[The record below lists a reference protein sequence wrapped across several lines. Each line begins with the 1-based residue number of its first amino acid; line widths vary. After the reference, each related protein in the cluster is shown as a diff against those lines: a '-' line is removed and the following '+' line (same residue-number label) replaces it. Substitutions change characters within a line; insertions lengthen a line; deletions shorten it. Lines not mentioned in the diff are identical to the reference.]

1 MTKLLEVNDV
11 SAGYHREPVI
21 EKACFS
27 VSQDDFIGI
36 IGPNGGGK
44 TTLLKVML
52 GLHKPFSGMVKWLF
66 EDNPQSARQKIGYLP
81 QINFF
86 DIRFPIS
93 VFDVVRSGL
102 ASPDN
107 LRGRFSR
114 KQNHHVEEVLRL
126 LGMSRLKNKSMGML
140 SGGEKQRV
148 FLGRAIVSNP
158 DILFLDEPGTYV
170 DHEFES
176 EMYDML
182 KNLNQ
187 HMAIV
192 LVSHDLGMISSY
204 IKSIICVN
212 RVVHYHASNIIS
224 NEQLTTYNCPIQL
237 ITHGDVPHTV
247 LNNHTEP

>member
-11 SAGYHREPVI
+11 SAGYHRVPVI
-21 EKACFS
+21 EKASFS
-27 VSQDDFIGI
+27 ISKGDFIGI

-52 GLHKPFSGMVKWLF
+52 GLHKPLKGVVKWFLHGS
-66 EDNPQSARQKIGYLP
+66 PRHARQKMGYLP

-93 VFDVVRSGL
+93 VYDVVRSGL
-102 ASPDN
+102 ASPNN
-107 LRGRFSR
+107 LRGRFTR
-114 KQNHHVEEVLRL
+114 KENMHVNEVLSL
-126 LGMSRLKNKSMGML
+126 LGMDSLKNKSMGQL

-148 FLGRAIVSNP
+148 FLGRAIVSQP
-158 DILFLDEPGTYV
+158 EILFLDEPGTYV
-170 DHEFES
+170 DHGFES

-182 KNLNQ
+182 KTFNKR
-187 HMAIV
+187 MAIV

-212 RVVHYHASNIIS
+212 REVHYHGSNIIS
-224 NEQLTTYNCPIQL
+224 NEQLAIYNCPIQL

-247 LNNHTEP
+247 LNKHT